1 MLSITAIYFHDKYY
15 FSKKTETDSVHVSLV
30 HLDGQ
35 ESNHTFEDQSH
46 SQKWATGWVTQY
58 VQLTKRTFR
67 QSRTRILSRLKIM
80 ESVLLCLLVSIV
92 WFQLPHT
99 EETLRDRMGA
109 VSNH

>member
-1 MLSITAIYFHDKYY
+1 MTNIIFQK
-15 FSKKTETDSVHVSLV
+15 KKTETDSVHVSLV

-46 SQKWATGWVTQY
+46 TQKWATGWVTQY
-58 VQLTKRTFR
+58 VQLTTRTFR